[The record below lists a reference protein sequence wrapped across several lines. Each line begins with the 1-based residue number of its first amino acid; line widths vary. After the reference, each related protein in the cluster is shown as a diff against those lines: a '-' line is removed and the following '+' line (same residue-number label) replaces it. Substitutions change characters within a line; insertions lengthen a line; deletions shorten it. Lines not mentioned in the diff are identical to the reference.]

1 MRSKRP
7 NIQKSFDKYFA
18 MNNKTKEILRTL
30 IKQTEDNLAALKAL
44 LVDEDDNDVV
54 VSSTS
59 TVSETS
65 SDAKKETPT
74 TINKS
79 LKKNSDKKMRIVSQ
93 EDLLKAFNIDESELE
108 KDEYAQIIDVNES
121 YDSVQQE
128 TVEEIAALAEK
139 PKSTTPK
146 KRISAKKVASVNYK
160 DYSIDISET
169 KDVADNDDEE
179 KLGREILK
187 VLDMETNQCSVIRLQ
202 KKYYDNGCEK
212 LFIDKWHVVV
222 TLLNCNMEI
231 IDEKTVLWKT
241 LLPFHYQLKARGIE
255 RHSVSD
261 DPHKNWLPNT
271 INLDL
276 G

>member
-1 MRSKRP
+1 
-7 NIQKSFDKYFA
+7 
-18 MNNKTKEILRTL
+18 MNKKTKEIIRTL

-44 LVDEDDNDVV
+44 LAEEDDNDVV

-65 SDAKKETPT
+65 SDEKNETPT

-79 LKKNSDKKMRIVSQ
+79 LKKKSDKKMRIVSQ
-93 EDLLKAFNIDESELE
+93 EDLLKAFNIDESDIE
-108 KDEYAQIIDVNES
+108 KDEVEESIDNNES
-121 YDSVQQE
+121 SDSVQQE
-128 TVEEIAALAEK
+128 TVEEETTTPAEK
-139 PKSTTPK
+139 LESVTPK
-146 KRISAKKVASVNYK
+146 KRISVKKVVSVNYK
-160 DYSIDISET
+160 DDSIDLSTFDNET
-169 KDVADNDDEE
+169 KDIADNDDEE

-187 VLDMETNQCSVIRLQ
+187 VLDMETDQCSVIRLQ

-222 TLLNCNMEI
+222 TLLNINMEI

-255 RHSVSD
+255 KHSVSD
-261 DPHKNWLPNT
+261 DPHKNWMPQI

>member
-1 MRSKRP
+1 
-7 NIQKSFDKYFA
+7 
-18 MNNKTKEILRTL
+18 MNKKTKEIIRIL

-44 LVDEDDNDVV
+44 FAEEDDNDVV

-65 SDAKKETPT
+65 SDEKKETPT

-79 LKKNSDKKMRIVSQ
+79 LKKKSDKKMRIVSQ
-93 EDLLKAFNIDESELE
+93 EDLLKAFNIDESDIE
-108 KDEYAQIIDVNES
+108 KDEVAESIDNNES
-121 YDSVQQE
+121 SDSVQQE
-128 TVEEIAALAEK
+128 TIEEEITTPAEK
-139 PKSTTPK
+139 PESVTPQ
-146 KRISAKKVASVNYK
+146 KRISAKKVVSVNYK
-160 DYSIDISET
+160 DNSIDLSTFDNET
-169 KDVADNDDEE
+169 KDIADNDDEE

-187 VLDMETNQCSVIRLQ
+187 VLDMETDQCSVIRLQ

-222 TLLNCNMEI
+222 TLLNINMEI

-261 DPHKNWLPNT
+261 DPRKNWLPNT